1 MAAIRNSLLKS
12 NLPWLLAVIA
22 AGAATRV
29 PHLAA
34 LASPSHDLAVTYQP
48 TLASTRFL
56 ECAREMLSGG
66 VESDAFSFASPLYIP
81 FLALMLKLF
90 QGQWAVFL
98 VQSLAGMLTGA
109 LVYAGGVKA
118 GGSRPA
124 ALASALIWLLYAP
137 AAFFEG
143 ALLPVSLL
151 ALLLTAWSIMEIGD
165 GGAGSGFVKGL
176 LLGIAAGMRPPFVLL
191 AAVSLL
197 RGRLRTL
204 PAFAGLLIPLLAL
217 SFWRLDQGGSFSPF
231 AASTGLNLMLGHA
244 DGATGYGPPIPEQGL
259 VESPG
264 EDIHQAAARVAASRG
279 YANPSAA
286 DGYWLRTALG
296 WILNNPAREAEL
308 LLVKL
313 GGALGYRPYDVYF
326 DLRRDVAADV
336 SLGHL
341 PAPRVLLIGFIAL
354 GAASLV
360 FYPGR
365 GGVMLTP
372 LLVSLLSSLV
382 FVHSERFWIPALPSA
397 LAAACAGVSCLIR
410 GRCGKG
416 TLPVVIG
423 ITAALLVPGA
433 LRPVPEIPLGQYLYN
448 RGVKAYNLG
457 SAPHALFL
465 FEEAAMASPPGT
477 VTSIQA
483 GFMALEISRAL
494 GLEERARAR
503 ALDLARELEEAG
515 YRSDGPP
522 ASWNPP

>member
-1 MAAIRNSLLKS
+1 VAAIRNSLLRG

-34 LASPSHDLAVTYQP
+34 LASPSHELEVTYQP

-81 FLALMLKLF
+81 FLAAMLKLF
-90 QGQWAVFL
+90 SGQWAVFL
-98 VQSLAGMLTGA
+98 VQSLAGVLTGV
-109 LVYAGGVKA
+109 LVFAGGVKA
-118 GGSRPA
+118 GASRPA
-124 ALASALIWLLYAP
+124 ALASALLWLLYAP

-151 ALLLTAWSIMEIGD
+151 ALLITAWSILETGD
-165 GGAGSGFVKGL
+165 GGVGSGFVKGL
-176 LLGIAAGMRPPFVLL
+176 LLGVTAGMRPPFILL

-197 RGRLRTL
+197 RGRRGIVPVL
-204 PAFAGLLIPLLAL
+204 AGLLIPLAAL
-217 SFWRLDQGGSFSPF
+217 SFWRLEQDGRFSPF

-279 YANPSAA
+279 YATPSAA
-286 DGYWLRTALG
+286 DGYWLKTALN
-296 WILNNPAREAEL
+296 WILRNPGREAEL
-308 LLVKL
+308 FLVKL

-326 DLRRDVAADV
+326 DLRRDVESDG

-341 PAPRVLLIGFIAL
+341 PAPRALLVGFIAL

-365 GGVMLTP
+365 GGVFLTP
-372 LLVSLLSSLV
+372 VLVSLLSSLV
-382 FVHSERFWIPALPSA
+382 FVHSERFWIPAIPSA
-397 LAAACAGVSCLIR
+397 LAAASAGVSCLVR
-410 GRCGKG
+410 GRCGRG

-423 ITAALLVPGA
+423 ITAVLLAPGA

-457 SAPHALFL
+457 SSSHALFL
-465 FEEAAMASPPGT
+465 FEEAARVSPRGT
-477 VTSIQA
+477 ATSIQA
-483 GFMALEISRAL
+483 GVMALEISRAL
-494 GLEERARAR
+494 GLDGRARAR
-503 ALDLARELEEAG
+503 ALDLARELEDAG
-515 YRSDGPP
+515 YGTGGPP
-522 ASWNPP
+522 PSWNPP